1 MRVAVFL
8 NRTLKEADGTR
19 LDEATVQSGSY
30 GDRRI
35 SIDAGQAVN
44 DSVAVRFN
52 AFYEG
57 SETFRDFGNLERYGI
72 NPTVTLKPNDTTKIK
87 LSYEYYHDERTA
99 DRGNPSQALAGVPGG
114 ATRFNPATPFAPNG
128 DLTTFF
134 GSPIYN
140 VAKAD
145 VQTSRVDIEHDFE
158 NGLTV
163 KNSSVYADYNK
174 FYQNAYPGGSVNVAQ
189 TSVAL
194 NAYQHWTDRDNAINQ
209 TDFTYKTSTG
219 PLLHTIGF
227 GTEFDRQT
235 GIDLRNTGIF
245 ASTGTN
251 SFTVNPLDPTFF
263 GAIDFIHHPTATNTD
278 GVTSADS
285 NSKYALNT
293 QSAYVRDQI

>member
-1 MRVAVFL
+1 M
-8 NRTLKEADGTR
+8 
-19 LDEATVQSGSY
+19 QSGSY

-99 DRGNPSQALAGVPGG
+99 DRGNPSQALPGIPGG
-114 ATRFNPATPFAPNG
+114 AARFNPATPFAPNG
-128 DLTTFF
+128 NLTTFF
-134 GSPIYN
+134 GGPNYN

-174 FYQNAYPGGSVNVAQ
+174 FYQNVYPGGAVNVAQ

-235 GIDLRNTGIF
+235 GIDQRNTGIF

-251 SFTVNPLDPTFF
+251 VVLCRSIRPDLLRGDQLY
-263 GAIDFIHHPTATNTD
+263 
-278 GVTSADS
+278 SSS
-285 NSKYALNT
+285 N
-293 QSAYVRDQI
+293 RDQQWRMV